1 MFNQNASAKLLQQLC
16 ELKLEERR
24 VSSDIRHLVVN
35 NRTIDFFKAK
45 QLSNPRTGVKSKI
58 KSVESKI
65 TPNIIA

>member
-1 MFNQNASAKLLQQLC
+1 MINHNNTAKLIQKLC

-24 VSSDIRHLVVN
+24 VSSDIRHLVKN
-35 NRTIDFFKAK
+35 NRTIDFYAAK
-45 QLSNPRTGVKSKI
+45 QLSALRSGVKDKI